1 MTFYSKS
8 RWYVLKQKIIG
19 LHWNTTQ
26 ADKHASAMPQDSQV
40 VTGFESAHLRHA
52 QILQDPDHP
61 PISSALKA
69 TGLLL
74 IHNNLLASTF
84 ISIALVNNAIKG
96 ASGNAAVNSWKETER
111 TKWNPCKAA
120 AITQKMNSNPG
131 KIARSLPQ
139 AQSLTSP
146 RMIVVNSYIK

>member
-8 RWYVLKQKIIG
+8 RWYVLKQKNIG
-19 LHWNTTQ
+19 LHRNTTQ
-26 ADKHASAMPQDSQV
+26 TDKHASAMPQDSQV
-40 VTGFESAHLRHA
+40 VTGYESAHLRHA

-74 IHNNLLASTF
+74 VHNNLLASTF

-96 ASGNAAVNSWKETER
+96 ASGNAAVNSWKETEGK
-111 TKWNPCKAA
+111 KWKPCKAA
-120 AITQKMNSNPG
+120 AITQKMSSNPG

-146 RMIVVNSYIK
+146 SMIVVNSYIK